1 MDDKHRSFSNEK
13 GADLCLKC
21 TRIRFARARWW
32 SLCAVPDP
40 LAAKEA
46 YFYRKEW
53 SGGGILP
60 RGGRKGGKGGEE
72 MGQKERGGNSPPPS
86 KVE

>member
-13 GADLCLKC
+13 GANLCLKC
-21 TRIRFARARWW
+21 TRIRLARARWW

-60 RGGRKGGKGGEE
+60 RGRKGGKGGEE
-72 MGQKERGGNSPPPS
+72 MGQKERGGNSPSPQ
-86 KVE
+86 VE

>member
-1 MDDKHRSFSNEK
+1 
-13 GADLCLKC
+13 L
-21 TRIRFARARWW
+21 ARARWW

-60 RGGRKGGKGGEE
+60 RGKEGRKGRKGDGT
-72 MGQKERGGNSPPPS
+72 EREGREFPPQ
-86 KVE
+86 VE